1 MDLWIYSGYMMLW
14 LIYASSLVIFK
25 HISESMTCGLFG
37 LLYIDEMVMKI
48 LHWKAWKAYFLLL
61 CSFPA
66 FITVLA
72 CLRLL

>member
-1 MDLWIYSGYMMLW
+1 MLW

-48 LHWKAWKAYFLLL
+48 LHWKAWKAYFFAAVFF
-61 CSFPA
+61 SS
-66 FITVLA
+66 IHYST
-72 CLRLL
+72 CLFETIIAS